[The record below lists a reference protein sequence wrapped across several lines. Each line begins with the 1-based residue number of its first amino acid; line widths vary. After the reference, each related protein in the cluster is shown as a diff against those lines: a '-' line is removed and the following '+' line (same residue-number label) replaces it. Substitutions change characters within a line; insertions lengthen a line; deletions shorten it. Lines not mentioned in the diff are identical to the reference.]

1 MGREQEHRTSLLTQT
16 RRWTLARAP
25 AHCQAPTREA
35 LTIRSSWIG
44 SAPTLHKTKRCLDG
58 LMCAVG
64 DSEVQAPAVA
74 PYDTVGHAQGYRK
87 STGQRTQGNDQF
99 FGDERTSCSTVADV
113 TGFKPACLV
122 HSYDQPPAIKWGSH
136 ALQVGALH
144 SSIDQSHVV
153 IACVCAGRSSSHH
166 HPERANTKLA
176 S

>member
-1 MGREQEHRTSLLTQT
+1 
-16 RRWTLARAP
+16 
-25 AHCQAPTREA
+25 
-35 LTIRSSWIG
+35 
-44 SAPTLHKTKRCLDG
+44 
-58 LMCAVG
+58 MCAVG

-153 IACVCAGRSSSHH
+153 LIACVCVQDGPAVTITLHGPTQNWPLNSG
-166 HPERANTKLA
+166 AA
-176 S
+176 SVDHTCVLTATDPYGAQVAARCACVLLLPMRPCVCVVGVRGCEDGC